1 MFNSLDVQLANS
13 LTVKSDSQTDA
24 GNNANVEMAPANT
37 VRAATVVPLSPPGS
51 ELP

>member
-37 VRAATVVPLSPPGS
+37 AACWPLH
-51 ELP
+51 LMF